1 MKKTS
6 TVVAPISPSAE
17 KDINSVRLSSSV
29 TVERYRAMELA
40 EDRNGLARFI
50 HERLVERY
58 ALPLSLSCRKNGF
71 SMMAASCLLIETLES
86 FYRGWGDTSNRMKP
100 SDIDPTC
107 RPVDPKRTTVSMSE
121 VAFCYFF
128 QRFSRFASL
137 QPFAQPFYV
146 NVRCGILHQGET
158 AGGGGSF
165 AKELCS
171 TQINMLSTLKY
182 FLKKLDLL
190 WKSTQPLYCRLNG
203 MTISGSISRTR

>member
-121 VAFCYFF
+121 VAFCYFSKG
-128 QRFSRFASL
+128 SR
-137 QPFAQPFYV
+137 
-146 NVRCGILHQGET
+146 
-158 AGGGGSF
+158 
-165 AKELCS
+165 
-171 TQINMLSTLKY
+171 
-182 FLKKLDLL
+182 DLL
-190 WKSTQPLYCRLNG
+190 PSSLLHNPS
-203 MTISGSISRTR
+203 M

>member
-71 SMMAASCLLIETLES
+71 SMMAASCLVLRKGTL
-86 FYRGWGDTSNRMKP
+86 FDSNKH
-100 SDIDPTC
+100 
-107 RPVDPKRTTVSMSE
+107 
-121 VAFCYFF
+121 A
-128 QRFSRFASL
+128 
-137 QPFAQPFYV
+137 V
-146 NVRCGILHQGET
+146 NAEI
-158 AGGGGSF
+158 
-165 AKELCS
+165 
-171 TQINMLSTLKY
+171 
-182 FLKKLDLL
+182 FLKEVGSAVEVYAATLLQTKWDDDL
-190 WKSTQPLYCRLNG
+190 WLNFKNK
-203 MTISGSISRTR
+203 MNVIIKHCLPNP